1 LGSTLPNARV
11 RTIAEAGHMLPLT
24 HSDLVNREIAA
35 HMAKAAATIEAEA
48 A

>member
-1 LGSTLPNARV
+1 
-11 RTIAEAGHMLPLT
+11 MLPLT